1 MILAPNGDGA
11 ATLNNSVVPSGQTT
25 EVALKTPSA
34 VQTGIKVNTRAPFT
48 VEPGTLVDLVLDL
61 NACKSVFT
69 TGKGNGNPH
78 ASGYLLKP
86 VVTAAV
92 QVVSGSIDGYVA
104 SADGETLSA
113 AVGTQVY
120 AEQDG
125 IVVRGTITDSDG
137 HFILSPLEQSSAVG
151 NYDVVIA
158 GATTATNIVSDVPV
172 SAQTTTSSSTADV
185 PFVLTP
191 LLGGVGTI
199 NGSTTAAAAVALD
212 AQIGRAHV

>member
-1 MILAPNGDGA
+1 MLMFFFLMKRLPPRS
-11 ATLNNSVVPSGQTT
+11 TLTDTLFPYTT
-25 EVALKTPSA
+25 LFRS
-34 VQTGIKVNTRAPFT
+34 
-48 VEPGTLVDLVLDL
+48 
-61 NACKSVFT
+61 
-69 TGKGNGNPH
+69 
-78 ASGYLLKP
+78 
-86 VVTAAV
+86 
-92 QVVSGSIDGYVA
+92 VA

-158 GATTATNIVSDVPV
+158 GATTATNHVSDVSV
-172 SAQTTTSSSTADV
+172 SAQTTTSLSTADV

-191 LLGGVGTI
+191 LPGGVGHI
-199 NGSTTAAAAVALD
+199 HGTTSAAPPGALP
-212 AQIGRAHV
+212 AQQPH

>member
-1 MILAPNGDGA
+1 MLMFFFLMKRLPPRS
-11 ATLNNSVVPSGQTT
+11 TLTDTLFPYTT
-25 EVALKTPSA
+25 LFRS
-34 VQTGIKVNTRAPFT
+34 
-48 VEPGTLVDLVLDL
+48 
-61 NACKSVFT
+61 
-69 TGKGNGNPH
+69 
-78 ASGYLLKP
+78 
-86 VVTAAV
+86 
-92 QVVSGSIDGYVA
+92 VA

-172 SAQTTTSSSTADV
+172 SAQTTTSLSTAAV

-191 LLGGVGTI
+191 LLGE
-199 NGSTTAAAAVALD
+199 
-212 AQIGRAHV
+212 IGRASWRGTVCQYG

>member
-1 MILAPNGDGA
+1 MRISDW
-11 ATLNNSVVPSGQTT
+11 SSDVCS
-25 EVALKTPSA
+25 S
-34 VQTGIKVNTRAPFT
+34 
-48 VEPGTLVDLVLDL
+48 DL
-61 NACKSVFT
+61 
-69 TGKGNGNPH
+69 

-86 VVTAAV
+86 VGTAAV

-172 SAQTTTSSSTADV
+172 SAQTQTSSEARHE
-185 PFVLTP
+185 
-191 LLGGVGTI
+191 GNE
-199 NGSTTAAAAVALD
+199 NGST
-212 AQIGRAHV
+212 

>member
-1 MILAPNGDGA
+1 MRISDW
-11 ATLNNSVVPSGQTT
+11 SSDVCS
-25 EVALKTPSA
+25 S
-34 VQTGIKVNTRAPFT
+34 
-48 VEPGTLVDLVLDL
+48 DL
-61 NACKSVFT
+61 
-69 TGKGNGNPH
+69 

-125 IVVRGTITDSDG
+125 VVVRGTITDSDG

-151 NYDVVIA
+151 NYDVE
-158 GATTATNIVSDVPV
+158 
-172 SAQTTTSSSTADV
+172 
-185 PFVLTP
+185 
-191 LLGGVGTI
+191 
-199 NGSTTAAAAVALD
+199 
-212 AQIGRAHV
+212 IGRHTSELQSLMRISYAVFCLKKTIIRKTQHKNSTIDTKSNHEEEL

>member
-1 MILAPNGDGA
+1 MRISDW
-11 ATLNNSVVPSGQTT
+11 SSDVCS
-25 EVALKTPSA
+25 S
-34 VQTGIKVNTRAPFT
+34 
-48 VEPGTLVDLVLDL
+48 DL
-61 NACKSVFT
+61 
-69 TGKGNGNPH
+69 

-137 HFILSPLEQSSAVG
+137 HFILSPLEQDRKSTRLNSSHSCAARMPSSA
-151 NYDVVIA
+151 
-158 GATTATNIVSDVPV
+158 
-172 SAQTTTSSSTADV
+172 
-185 PFVLTP
+185 
-191 LLGGVGTI
+191 
-199 NGSTTAAAAVALD
+199 
-212 AQIGRAHV
+212 

>member
-1 MILAPNGDGA
+1 MRISDWSSDVCSSDL
-11 ATLNNSVVPSGQTT
+11 
-25 EVALKTPSA
+25 
-34 VQTGIKVNTRAPFT
+34 VNTRAPFT
-48 VEPGTLVDLVLDL
+48 VEPGTLVDLVLDF
-61 NACKSVFT
+61 NACKSVVT

-137 HFILSPLEQSSAVG
+137 HFILSPLEQSSADRKSTRL
-151 NYDVVIA
+151 N
-158 GATTATNIVSDVPV
+158 
-172 SAQTTTSSSTADV
+172 SS
-185 PFVLTP
+185 
-191 LLGGVGTI
+191 
-199 NGSTTAAAAVALD
+199 
-212 AQIGRAHV
+212 H